1 MSNESSEVRAR
12 LDRRSVVRY
21 VVGVALGIV
30 VLVVL
35 LSQRGD
41 LVSVWHQL
49 ARINWAW
56 ALVAVAAE
64 ATSVLAYSFM
74 QQRVLAA
81 SGAAIGLASLM
92 AISLAN
98 NAIALTVPGEP
109 VVSGAFRFRQYHRRG
124 ADDAASGWAILTVII
139 AQAIGLSLLLLV
151 GVLIGLLTGSNGD
164 LTGLTVFGLV
174 IVLLAGAVLVRRHLL
189 LRFIESLVRLTRR
202 VTGHPRGNF
211 GDRVTSTLEKM
222 HEFELGAGGT
232 VGVAAVA
239 TLTWFLDFCCL
250 LCAFEAV
257 HAPIPH
263 DGVLL
268 AYGVA
273 QIVAVLP
280 IVPGGLG
287 LVEGS
292 LAVIL
297 VAYGAHRVPALST
310 VLVYRFI
317 SYWLAVAV
325 GWTTFGVLMFIAR
338 RTGGETRAEVESS
351 GPLDRG
357 GTPSLNDAS

>member
-1 MSNESSEVRAR
+1 MSNESSEVRSR
-12 LDRRSVVRY
+12 IDRWAVARY
-21 VVGVALGIV
+21 VVGIALGIV

-35 LSQRGD
+35 FSQRGD

-49 ARINWAW
+49 AKVNWAW
-56 ALVAVAAE
+56 AVAAVGAE
-64 ATSVLAYSFM
+64 AASVLAFSLL
-74 QQRVLAA
+74 QQRALAA

-109 VVSGAFRFRQYHRRG
+109 VVSGAFRFRQYRRRG
-124 ADDAASGWAILTVII
+124 ADDATSGWVILTVII
-139 AQAIGLSLLLLV
+139 AQAIGLSLLLLT
-151 GVLIGLLTGSNGD
+151 GVLIGLLTGSNGG
-164 LTGLTVFGLV
+164 LTGVTLFGLV
-174 IVLLAGAVLVRRHLL
+174 IIVIAGAVLVRRHLL
-189 LRFIESLVRLTRR
+189 LRCIGSLVRATQR
-202 VTGHPRGNF
+202 VTGHPRGDF
-211 GDRVTSTLEKM
+211 GDRVTSTLARM
-222 HEFELGAGGT
+222 HEFDLGTTGT
-232 VGVAAVA
+232 LSVVVVA

-250 LCAFEAV
+250 LCAFGAV
-257 HAPIPH
+257 HAPVPH

-325 GWTTFGVLMFIAR
+325 GWTTFAALMLVAR
-338 RTGGETRAEVESS
+338 RTDGASRAGAAAPAPS
-351 GPLDRG
+351 DRG
-357 GTPSLNDAS
+357 DPSNLNAS

>member
-1 MSNESSEVRAR
+1 MSNDSSEVRSRSAQ
-12 LDRRSVVRY
+12 RSVVRY
-21 VVGVALGIV
+21 VVGIAIGIV

-35 LSQRGD
+35 VSQRGD

-49 ARINWAW
+49 ARVNWAW
-56 ALVAVAAE
+56 AIAAVAAE
-64 ATSVLAYSFM
+64 ATSILAFSFL

-81 SGAAIGLASLM
+81 SGASIGLASLM

-174 IVLLAGAVLVRRHLL
+174 IVLLAGPVLVRRHLL

-317 SYWLAVAV
+317 SYWLAVVV
-325 GWTTFGVLMFIAR
+325 GWLSFGAIVWGAHPM
-338 RTGGETRAEVESS
+338 S
-351 GPLDRG
+351 
-357 GTPSLNDAS
+357 